1 MEPRPDV
8 VLSLLLNRAFFNS
21 QLVDCYFNL
30 TVDDSNSDLMNKIR
44 ELNSQT
50 VDCLHQAI
58 RLLLD
63 AKERNRD

>member
-30 TVDDSNSDLMNKIR
+30 TVDESDSDLLRKIG
-44 ELNSQT
+44 ELNGQT
-50 VDCLHQAI
+50 VDCLNQAI
-58 RLLLD
+58 QILLN
-63 AKERNRD
+63 AKGNRE

>member
-30 TVDDSNSDLMNKIR
+30 IASESDSDLLHKIG

-50 VDCLHQAI
+50 VDCLLQAI

-63 AKERNRD
+63 AKGDRE

>member
-30 TVDDSNSDLMNKIR
+30 TVNESDSDLLRNIM
-44 ELNSQT
+44 ELNGQT
-50 VDCLHQAI
+50 VDCINQAI
-58 RLLLD
+58 QILLN
-63 AKERNRD
+63 AKGNGE

>member
-30 TVDDSNSDLMNKIR
+30 TVDESDSDLLRKIG
-44 ELNSQT
+44 ELNGQT

-58 RLLLD
+58 QILLN
-63 AKERNRD
+63 AKGNRE

>member
-58 RLLLD
+58 RMLLD
-63 AKERNRD
+63 AKEER

>member
-30 TVDDSNSDLMNKIR
+30 TVDESDSDLLRKIG
-44 ELNSQT
+44 ELNGQT
-50 VDCLHQAI
+50 VDCLNQAI
-58 RLLLD
+58 QILLN
-63 AKERNRD
+63 AKGNRN

>member
-1 MEPRPDV
+1 MEPRLDV
-8 VLSLLLNRAFFNS
+8 VLPLLLNRAFFNS

-30 TVDDSNSDLMNKIR
+30 TADDSDSDLIHKIR

-63 AKERNRD
+63 AKAE